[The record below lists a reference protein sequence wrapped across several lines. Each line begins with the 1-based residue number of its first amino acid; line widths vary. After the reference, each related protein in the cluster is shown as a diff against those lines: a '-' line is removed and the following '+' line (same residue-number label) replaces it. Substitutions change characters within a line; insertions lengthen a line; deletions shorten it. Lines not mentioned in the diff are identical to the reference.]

1 MVPACTQAYLGSEGP
16 GLALAASCPT
26 IAQAPPQ
33 DPHHAPDGPRAD
45 NWEWPAGVGAS
56 GSSYGL
62 LPPAASL
69 AAVRLG
75 DLLAAAAGGPAPQA
89 AAVPRA
95 CTFTVRTDFAG
106 VGRGGRGPLVQAVA
120 RIVGEDAG
128 VSGTLD
134 VVEVPSGC
142 PDA

>member
-1 MVPACTQAYLGSEGP
+1 M
-16 GLALAASCPT
+16 
-26 IAQAPPQ
+26 
-33 DPHHAPDGPRAD
+33 
-45 NWEWPAGVGAS
+45 GAS

-75 DLLAAAAGGPAPQA
+75 DLLAAGHGGSAPQA
-89 AAVPRA
+89 AAAPRA

-120 RIVGEDAG
+120 RIVGEGAG
-128 VSGTLD
+128 SSGTLD